1 MKSYEITYSTAAG
14 GTIVIEADTE
24 DDAIDEFDAIDF
36 DELFVYKD
44 LLKGVEIDDV
54 KEVWGDR

>member
-54 KEVWGDR
+54 KEV

>member
-44 LLKGVEIDDV
+44 LLRGIEIDSI
-54 KEVWGDR
+54 EEI